1 MNEQTLGFAGL
12 GRMGGP
18 MSARLVAD
26 GHRLVGYDPAGTIE
40 RLPDGA
46 TDAESIE
53 DLAAQADVVLLSVPD
68 GSVSRE
74 ICRRIASAGDRRC
87 RVVIDLSTIGI
98 AAARE
103 CDYVLESVG
112 VAYVDAPVS
121 GGVAGAR
128 AGTLAMM
135 IGAPAALVESVDP
148 LLAVIAQRR
157 FRMGDRAGQGQAMKL
172 LNNYAGAAALAA
184 TAEAA
189 VFGQRLG
196 LDLATIM
203 DVLNA
208 SSGRSHASDDKYPRS
223 VIPGTYDFG
232 FAAALMTK
240 DVGLFLDSATE
251 AGTPHDLAGPT
262 VALWQ
267 RFNAAM
273 PGADFTAIHKYFE
286 EGGE

>member
-1 MNEQTLGFAGL
+1 MSEQTLGFAGL

-18 MSARLVAD
+18 MSARLVTA

-40 RLPDGA
+40 RLPEGA
-46 TDAESIE
+46 SDAESIE
-53 DLAAQADVVLLSVPD
+53 DLAAQADIMLLSVPD
-68 GSVSRE
+68 GGVSRD
-74 ICRRIASAGDRRC
+74 ICRRVVAPGDRRC
-87 RVVIDLSTIGI
+87 RIVIDLSTIGI

-103 CDYVLESVG
+103 CAATLAGAG

-135 IGAPAALVESVDP
+135 IGAPAALVERVDP
-148 LLAVIAQRR
+148 ILAEIAQRR
-157 FRMGDRAGQGQAMKL
+157 FRMGDDPGQGQAMKL

-196 LDLATIM
+196 LDLATII

-223 VIPGTYDFG
+223 VLPGTYDFG

-240 DVGLFLDSATE
+240 DVGLFLESASD
-251 AGTPHDLAGPT
+251 AGTPHTLADAT
-262 VALWQ
+262 VAQWR

-273 PGADFTAIHKYFE
+273 PGADFTAMHKYLE
-286 EGGE
+286 DGGC

>member
-1 MNEQTLGFAGL
+1 
-12 GRMGGP
+12 
-18 MSARLVAD
+18 MSGRLVAA
-26 GHRLVGYDPAGTIE
+26 GHALVGYDPAGTLE
-40 RLPDGA
+40 RLPEGA

-53 DLAAQADVVLLSVPD
+53 DLAAQADVILLSVPD
-68 GSVSRE
+68 GAVSRD
-74 ICRRIASAGDRRC
+74 ICRRIAAAGDRRC
-87 RVVIDLSTIGI
+87 TVAIDLSTIGI

-103 CDYVLESVG
+103 CAALLAGVG
-112 VAYVDAPVS
+112 VDYIDAPVS

-135 IGAPAALVESVDP
+135 IGAPAALVEAVDP

-157 FRMGDRAGQGQAMKL
+157 FRMGDAPGQGQAMKL

-189 VFGQRLG
+189 VFGQKLG
-196 LDLATIM
+196 LDLATII

-223 VIPGTYDFG
+223 VLPGTYDFG

-240 DVGLFLDSATE
+240 DVGLFLESAQE
-251 AGTPHDLAGPT
+251 ADTPHTLAAAT
-262 VALWQ
+262 VAQWQ

-273 PGADFTAIHKYFE
+273 PGADFTAMHKYLE
-286 EGGE
+286 DGGN